1 MNSQRWH
8 LATASLVDIINT
20 FVSIHTICTKPNA
33 ASPASTLAIQSPN
46 TLQRRSY
53 NDTMEAFL
61 EEFLKR
67 AIAPLNDEI
76 VSMKKDIASMKEDIL
91 VLLHR
96 SYHLERRVNLAM
108 EAADEAKGEIEEISE
123 RIDDYFNTA
132 NDDDGVPDA
141 DDDAVAS
148 ADGDGKCDDVPTE
161 VADVDRKDYAD
172 N

>member
-1 MNSQRWH
+1 
-8 LATASLVDIINT
+8 
-20 FVSIHTICTKPNA
+20 
-33 ASPASTLAIQSPN
+33 
-46 TLQRRSY
+46 
-53 NDTMEAFL
+53 MEAFL

-67 AIAPLNDEI
+67 AIAPLMADI
-76 VSMKKDIASMKEDIL
+76 VSMKKDIASMKEDIR

-108 EAADEAKGEIEEISE
+108 EAANEAMGEIEEISE
-123 RIDDYFNTA
+123 RIDDYFNKA
-132 NDDDGVPDA
+132 NDDDEVSAAGDADGVPDA

-161 VADVDRKDYAD
+161 VADVNRKDDAD